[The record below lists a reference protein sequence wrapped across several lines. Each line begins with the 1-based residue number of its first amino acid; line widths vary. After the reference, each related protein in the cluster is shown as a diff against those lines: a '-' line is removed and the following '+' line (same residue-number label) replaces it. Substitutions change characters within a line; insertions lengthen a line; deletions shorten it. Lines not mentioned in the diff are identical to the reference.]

1 MTRFPTPADWTE
13 VLNARVRVR
22 LGLTRRTQDLLHMKG
37 LTEASVLERRHQ
49 RDRALW
55 HSIASGAGVRVVTL
69 ALSLLTVAISV
80 RSLGDTAFG
89 VVATLG
95 TMIGLTGFADL
106 GLGLGLMTRL
116 AQSLGEDDQA
126 SLKPLISSALAS
138 LSVLGVFVGVVG
150 SGSIY
155 ILPWDVLLGSP
166 PLPNSV
172 INASVVIFAVS
183 VGLAIPASIGQ
194 RVLFGTQQGSAANTW
209 SLAASIAQLGAVIAA
224 AWLDAPVWAFVG
236 ATISIPVLVSCVQT
250 VWVFNR
256 ASHLRPER
264 SHVSRDVVSNLLRV
278 SGLFFALNLAVA
290 AGYQSDTLITSAV
303 LGASSAAVFAIALR
317 MFGAASGLFATS
329 LQQFWPA
336 LAEALA
342 RGDLEWTRH
351 RFKQVLIFSTLLLAT
366 AAGALVAFGQ
376 PVARI
381 WVGEGLV
388 PPLSLLVAFA
398 VWTVYSHVM
407 SQCSILLNA
416 GGVLA
421 PQVGM
426 AAAMVCVN
434 VPLSIML
441 TRQIG
446 LAGPLIGSLVAHML
460 CEGVLTAFLV
470 RRLLRDG
477 VRGSTLAAPRHTD
490 GQ

>member
-1 MTRFPTPADWTE
+1 M
-13 VLNARVRVR
+13 NARLRAR
-22 LGLTRRTQDLLHMKG
+22 FGLTRGPQDLLHMKG
-37 LTEASVLERRHQ
+37 PTQDGTRERRHQ

-55 HSIASGAGVRVVTL
+55 HSMASGAGVRVITL
-69 ALSLLTVAISV
+69 VLSLVTVAISV
-80 RSLGDTAFG
+80 RSLGNTAFG

-116 AQSLGEDDQA
+116 AQSLGQDDQA

-138 LSVLGVFVGVVG
+138 LGALGIFVAVVG
-150 SGSIY
+150 SGSIFV
-155 ILPWDVLLGSP
+155 LPWDVLLGSP
-166 PLPNSV
+166 ALPSSV
-172 INASVVIFAVS
+172 INASVVIFSVS

-194 RVLFGTQQGSAANTW
+194 RVLLGTQQGSAANAW
-209 SLAASIAQLGAVIAA
+209 SLAASIAQLAAVIAA
-224 AWLDAPVWAFVG
+224 AWRDAPLWAFVA
-236 ATISIPVLVSCVQT
+236 ATITTPVLVACVQS
-250 VWVFNR
+250 VWVFYQ

-264 SHVSRDVVSNLLRV
+264 AHVSREVVSNLLRF
-278 SGLFFALNLAVA
+278 SGMFFALNIAVA

-317 MFGAASGLFATS
+317 MFGAISGLFATS

-342 RGDLEWTRH
+342 RGDLEWTRR
-351 RFKQVLIFSTLLLAT
+351 RFKQVLTFSTLLLAT
-366 AAGALVAFGQ
+366 GAGLLVAFGQ

-381 WVGEGLV
+381 WVGPSLV

-398 VWTVYSHVM
+398 VWTVYAHVM

-421 PQVGM
+421 PQVWM

-434 VPLSIML
+434 VPLSIWL
-441 TRQIG
+441 THRIG
-446 LAGPLIGSLVAHML
+446 LAGPLVGSLVAHIL
-460 CEGVLTAFLV
+460 CEGVLATFLV
-470 RRLLRDG
+470 RRVLRHG
-477 VRGSTLAAPRHTD
+477 VLGSTVDAPRHLGEQGEVT
-490 GQ
+490 